1 MSSSDTTL
9 PTSSPSPSTST
20 LAAVDGV
27 GSQAWIAGAVLG
39 SIAVLGLFAATFW
52 LWMRHRN
59 HSSRQLGTQREA
71 QIQIAHTQTV
81 GPQREICGEHG
92 APPFMLH
99 ADSGRI
105 TPELAG

>member
-1 MSSSDTTL
+1 MSDATATPTTTMSSSDTTL

-27 GSQAWIAGAVLG
+27 RSQAWIAGAVLG

-59 HSSRQLGTQREA
+59 RRSRHLGTQREA
-71 QIQIAHTQTV
+71 QIQLAHTQRV
-81 GPQREICGEHG
+81 GPQR
-92 APPFMLH
+92 
-99 ADSGRI
+99 
-105 TPELAG
+105 